1 MSDWK
6 LERSAGRCVK
16 TGREFAPGETY
27 HVVLYKENDGLRRED
42 YSEQVWSDPPEGAF
56 CCFKTRKP
64 DTQPDK
70 KKRLLVDDEVLID
83 FFIRLKDE
91 QERSRLQFRFVLAL
105 ILMRKRLVK
114 YEQTRT
120 DGPAEIWRMRLM
132 RDRTVHEVVNPR
144 LNDEEIE
151 DVSRQ
156 LTAVL
161 HSDAGEFV
169 DEDELPT
176 QNID

>member
-1 MSDWK
+1 M
-6 LERSAGRCVK
+6 
-16 TGREFAPGETY
+16 
-27 HVVLYKENDGLRRED
+27 
-42 YSEQVWSDPPEGAF
+42 
-56 CCFKTRKP
+56 
-64 DTQPDK
+64 
-70 KKRLLVDDEVLID
+70 DDEVLID

-91 QERSRLQFRFVLAL
+91 QERTRLQFRFVLAL

-114 YEQTRT
+114 YEETRT
-120 DGPAEIWRMRLM
+120 DGPTEIWRMRLM
-132 RDRTVHEVVNPR
+132 RDRTVHEVANPR

>member
-27 HVVLYKENDGLRRED
+27 HVVLYQENEGLRRED
-42 YSEQVWSDPPEGAF
+42 YCEQAWTAPPEGAF

-64 DTQPDK
+64 DTQPDR
-70 KKRLLVDDEVLID
+70 KKRLFVDDEVLID

-91 QERSRLQFRFVLAL
+91 QERTRLQFRFVLAL

-114 YEQTRT
+114 YEETRT
-120 DGPAEIWRMRLM
+120 DGPTEAWRMRLM
-132 RDRTVHEVVNPR
+132 RDQSAHWVVNPR

-156 LTAVL
+156 LTAIL
-161 HSDAGEFV
+161 HSDAGEFA
-169 DEDELPT
+169 DEDEPSARSVE
-176 QNID
+176 